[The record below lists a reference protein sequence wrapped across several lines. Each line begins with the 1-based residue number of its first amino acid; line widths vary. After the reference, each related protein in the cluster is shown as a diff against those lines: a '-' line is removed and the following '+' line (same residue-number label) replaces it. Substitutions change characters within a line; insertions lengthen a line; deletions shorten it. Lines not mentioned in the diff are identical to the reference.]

1 MFLAKACNGYDLIYD
16 ASSLSAKDRAGIEH
30 GLIRPMAER
39 TWRSTDRV
47 GPKKG

>member
-1 MFLAKACNGYDLIYD
+1 MLLVKACNGYDLIYD
-16 ASSLSAKDRAGIEH
+16 VSSLSAKDRAAIER